1 MHTVIRNIRA
11 SRLAVL
17 GVAVLSAATIAACG
31 GDDEETTVATGTTG
45 ATGATGAAGQAQ
57 EIEVSET
64 DFKLDPSDPTVKAG
78 EVTVKATNDSD
89 STVHNLEVEG
99 PSGSEELPQDLQPGD
114 SGELKVDLN
123 KAGKYKW
130 YCPIANHE
138 ELGMVGEIT
147 VEE

>member
-1 MHTVIRNIRA
+1 METVVRNIRA
-11 SRLAVL
+11 SRLAML
-17 GVAVLSAATIAACG
+17 GVAVLSAAAIAACG
-31 GDDEETTVATGTTG
+31 GDDDDTTVATGTTG
-45 ATGATGAAGQAQ
+45 ATGATGAAGQSQ

-78 EVTVKATNDSD
+78 ALTITATNDSD

-99 PSGSEELPQDLQPGD
+99 PTTSEELPQDLQPGD
-114 SGELKVDLN
+114 SGELELDLD